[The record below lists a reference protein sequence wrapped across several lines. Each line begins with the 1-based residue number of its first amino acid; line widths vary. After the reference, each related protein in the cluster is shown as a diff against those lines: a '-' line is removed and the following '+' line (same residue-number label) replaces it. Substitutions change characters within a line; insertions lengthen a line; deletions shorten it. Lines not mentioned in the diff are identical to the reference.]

1 MSTPGHGAEEESF
14 ESTAERDLDEVEA
27 SLAAIERALE
37 GFDDGSYGKC
47 EVCGEPIEPERLTT
61 QASSRRCAVHAGS

>member
-1 MSTPGHGAEEESF
+1 MTTPGRDPEEESF
-14 ESTAERDLDEVEA
+14 ESAAERDLDEVEA

-47 EVCGEPIEPERLTT
+47 EICGKPIEPERLAAH
-61 QASSRRCAVHAGS
+61 ASTRRCAAHAVS